1 MPPRHLSGP
10 KVYFWQKSEVRGS
23 GAAPATGKS
32 AFVFVRAMRAC
43 ERAKLCVGA
52 LDNGS
57 PTARLGEL
65 KMLSGAGVPSAWCLT
80 LCEHLEV

>member
-1 MPPRHLSGP
+1 MFIYIYIYIGGWGVSP
-10 KVYFWQKSEVRGS
+10 
-23 GAAPATGKS
+23 TGKS

-52 LDNGS
+52 LDNDS

-65 KMLSGAGVPSAWCLT
+65 KMFSGTAL
-80 LCEHLEV
+80 LC